1 MAKKETWDISGVLK
15 WVLSLR
21 KREMWPSCIISVS
34 LYSWSRRVYC
44 MPLVSGIFDCCN
56 VSNPFLPIFAHFRYW
71 HRSSLLELLSLSC
84 SKSASHSSGAMKW
97 WVMRNGET
105 QINHPSFCC
114 VVLELFF
121 FLLFF
126 WKHRVS
132 CSSCC
137 RRGQLELKTKPTS
150 VLRAWCLT
158 DLPLGVGKATIALQN
173 KDLFLPIL

>member
-15 WVLSLR
+15 WVHTLR

-34 LYSWSRRVYC
+34 LYSWNRRVYC

-121 FLLFF
+121 FSFF
-126 WKHRVS
+126 SSENTEFLVHRAVDEVS
-132 CSSCC
+132 LSSRQSRHQYCGHGVSQTC
-137 RRGQLELKTKPTS
+137 RWEWEKQP
-150 VLRAWCLT
+150 
-158 DLPLGVGKATIALQN
+158 
-173 KDLFLPIL
+173 